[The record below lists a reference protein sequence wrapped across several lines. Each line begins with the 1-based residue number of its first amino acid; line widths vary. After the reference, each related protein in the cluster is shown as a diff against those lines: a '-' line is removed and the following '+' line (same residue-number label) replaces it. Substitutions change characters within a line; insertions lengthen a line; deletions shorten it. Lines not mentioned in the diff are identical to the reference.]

1 MMSMYLD
8 FEGRLEEIDREIERI
23 VQTASPDE
31 EDVLE
36 RIRELERRKEELLKE
51 IYSNLTPWQK
61 VLVARHPNRPKTSDF
76 IKLICSD
83 FIELRGDRFFGDDPA
98 ILGGLAIFEGRP
110 VVLVGVQKATGV
122 RRTYSDHGLV
132 FPEGYRKAL
141 RIMKL
146 GEKFHKPVICLIDV
160 PGAFPGPEAEQR
172 GISRAIAMN
181 LMSMAFM
188 RTRIISVITGEGGS
202 GGAIALAV
210 ADRVLMFEHAYYSVI
225 LPEGCA
231 SIIWRD
237 EGRAAE
243 AAEALKLTAQDALRL
258 GVIDEIIPEP
268 VGGAHRDYEGA
279 AANLA
284 DAIRRN
290 LSDLEAMDM
299 DTLLEMRYMK
309 FRRMGQ
315 FAVAIPEKERIG

>member
-1 MMSMYLD
+1 MYLD
-8 FEGRLEEIDREIERI
+8 FERPIEEIDKEIERI
-23 VQTASPDE
+23 AQTPSIGE
-31 EDVLE
+31 RDVLE
-36 RIRELERRKEELLKE
+36 RIRELEDVKKELLKQ

-61 VLVARHPNRPKTSDF
+61 VLVARHPNRPKTMDL
-76 IKLICSD
+76 IRLICSD
-83 FIELRGDRFFGDDPA
+83 FVELKGDRFFGDDPA
-98 ILGGLAIFEGRP
+98 VVGGLAIFEGKP
-110 VVLVGVQKATGV
+110 IVVVGIQKATGI

-141 RIMKL
+141 RIMKI
-146 GEKFHKPVICLIDV
+146 GEKFQKPVLCLIDV

-181 LMSMAFM
+181 LMSMAM
-188 RTRIISVITGEGGS
+188 MKTRIISVITGEGGS

-237 EGRAAE
+237 EGKAPE
-243 AAEALKLTAQDALRL
+243 AAEALKLTAQDALNF

-268 VGGAHRDYEGA
+268 VGGAHRDYEGTA
-279 AANLA
+279 FGLA
-284 DAIRRN
+284 EAVRRN
-290 LSDLEAMDM
+290 LAELEVIDI

-309 FRRMGQ
+309 FRRMGY
-315 FAVAIPEKERIG
+315 FAVAISEEEIR

>member
-1 MMSMYLD
+1 MYLD
-8 FEGRLEEIDREIERI
+8 FERPIEEIDREIERI
-23 VQTASPDE
+23 AQTSSIGE
-31 EDVLE
+31 REVLE
-36 RIRELERRKEELLKE
+36 RIRELEEEKRELLKR

-61 VLVARHPNRPKTSDF
+61 VLVARHPNRPKTRDL
-76 IKLICSD
+76 IRLICSD

-98 ILGGLAIFEGRP
+98 VVGGLAIFEGKP
-110 VVLVGVQKATGV
+110 IIVVGIQKATGI
-122 RRTYSDHGLV
+122 RKTYSDHGLV

-141 RIMKL
+141 RIMKI
-146 GEKFHKPVICLIDV
+146 GEKFQKPILCLIDV

-181 LMSMAFM
+181 LMSMAMM

-210 ADRVLMFEHAYYSVI
+210 ADRILMFEHAYYSVI

-237 EGRAAE
+237 EGKAPE
-243 AAEALKLTAQDALRL
+243 AAEALKLTAQDALNF

-268 VGGAHRDYEGA
+268 VGGAHRDYEGTA
-279 AANLA
+279 LRLA
-284 DAIRRN
+284 EAVRRN
-290 LSDLEAMDM
+290 LAELETIDI

-309 FRRMGQ
+309 FRRMGY
-315 FAVAIPEKERIG
+315 FAVAVSEEEIR